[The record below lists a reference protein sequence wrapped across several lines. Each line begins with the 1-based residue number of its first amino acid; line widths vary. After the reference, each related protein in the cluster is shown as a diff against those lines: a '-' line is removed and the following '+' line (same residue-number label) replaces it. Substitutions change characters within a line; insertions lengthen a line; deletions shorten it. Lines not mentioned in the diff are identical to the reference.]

1 VRAASQGAGFKFH
14 AAGREDID
22 ALMLGSGRPFVVE
35 ISEPRLR
42 TLDLKGLHDEINS
55 DASGK
60 IEVEGL
66 EMTNRERSQELK
78 EAASDNVKEYNALI
92 ETEGNVTEQ
101 SLYAAQESLR
111 NVLIEQRTPNRVAHR
126 RSDLV
131 RRKRIYEVRLT
142 RREARLLE
150 GFFRVQGGTYV
161 KELISG
167 DGGRTRPSL
176 SELLGT
182 NSTCVELNVVAV
194 RDAETDHN
202 A

>member
-1 VRAASQGAGFKFH
+1 
-14 AAGREDID
+14 
-22 ALMLGSGRPFVVE
+22 VVE